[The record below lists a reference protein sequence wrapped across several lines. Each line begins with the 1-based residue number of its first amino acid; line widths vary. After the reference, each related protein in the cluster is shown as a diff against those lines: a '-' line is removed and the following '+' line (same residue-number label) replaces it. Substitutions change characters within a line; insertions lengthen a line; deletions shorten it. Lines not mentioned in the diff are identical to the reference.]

1 MNGKHTGYGTGRE
14 ALLAATVHVVA
25 RRGLRGATF
34 RAVAEQAGVNNSLVA
49 HHFGTRDALIE
60 AALDWSVKQSIG
72 LSRLEELPGT
82 EEEFCQSILALIAD
96 NPDLQ
101 IFQYEMILESRRRPE
116 LSGAV
121 RQLYSSYVAAL
132 SAGLRRIGFGNQDGA
147 AEATFAALDGLVL
160 QLLAGVDTIGVEN
173 AIRYLWVTL
182 GGQPATG
189 VERQDNLSGPVRL

>member
-1 MNGKHTGYGTGRE
+1 MSGAKHNGYGTGRE

-25 RRGLRGATF
+25 AKGLRGATF

-72 LSRLEELPGT
+72 LSQLEDLPDT
-82 EEEFCQSILALIAD
+82 EEEFCRSILALIAD

-116 LSGAV
+116 LAGAV
-121 RQLYSSYVAAL
+121 KQLYGSYVAAL
-132 SAGLRRIGFGNQDGA
+132 SEGLRRIGVGNEAGA
-147 AEATFAALDGLVL
+147 AEAAFAALDGLVL
-160 QLLAGVDTIGVEN
+160 QLLAGVDPRGVES
-173 AIRYLWVTL
+173 AIRYLWRAL
-182 GGQPATG
+182 GGPSATG
-189 VERQDNLSGPVRL
+189 AEQDK